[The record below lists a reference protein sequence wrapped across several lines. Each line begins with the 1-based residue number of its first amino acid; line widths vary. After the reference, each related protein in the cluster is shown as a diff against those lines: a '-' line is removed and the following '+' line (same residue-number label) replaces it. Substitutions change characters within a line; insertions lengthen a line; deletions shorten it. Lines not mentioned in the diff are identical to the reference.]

1 MPRREP
7 LVFSLLLLGILL
19 SALMNTSHVVGYT
32 ESISDN
38 TGDVVHYLVSASFV
52 YEGTVQKP
60 EVDIVNVGASFD
72 ENTATGKLE
81 LELQRAPDNLNSSYF
96 FGVSFSLESED
107 GQEELYFVATFSSVA
122 SPSNDT
128 VISGYWTIGGGTGF
142 ITPEA
147 QVTLIAGNK
156 IYWAFSL
163 PSLFPFDALS
173 SSTYSKEFFGFS
185 GQVLLTNGEVTE
197 AYVDFAPDDANTLG
211 GTDDSGDADTAPTN
225 GDEGT
230 GNGALS
236 FGFLPGFFGLSLL
249 AIIFLKREK

>member
-1 MPRREP
+1 
-7 LVFSLLLLGILL
+7 
-19 SALMNTSHVVGYT
+19 MNASHVVGYT

-38 TGDVVHYLVSASFV
+38 TGDVIHYIVSAGFV
-52 YEGTVQKP
+52 YEGTIQKP
-60 EVDIVNVGASFD
+60 EVDIVSVGVSFD

-81 LELQRAPDNLNSSYF
+81 LELQKTPENLNSSYF
-96 FGVSFSLESED
+96 FGVSFSLESEN
-107 GQEELYFVATFSSVA
+107 GQGELYFLATFSSVA

-142 ITPEA
+142 ITPDA

-156 IYWAFSL
+156 VYLAFPL

-173 SSTYSKEFFGFS
+173 NSTYSKEFFGFS
-185 GQVLLTNGEVTE
+185 GQVFLKNGEVSE
-197 AYVDFAPDDANTLG
+197 AYIDFAPDDANTLG
-211 GTDDSGDADTAPTN
+211 ATDDSGEVDTAPTS
-225 GDEGT
+225 GEEGT

-236 FGFLPGFFGLSLL
+236 FEFLPGFFGLSLL